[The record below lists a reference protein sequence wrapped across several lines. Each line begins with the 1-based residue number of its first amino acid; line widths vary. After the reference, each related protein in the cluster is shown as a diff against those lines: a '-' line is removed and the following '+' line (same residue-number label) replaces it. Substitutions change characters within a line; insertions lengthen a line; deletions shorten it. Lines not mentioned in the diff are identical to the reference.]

1 MRSVLITLIGVV
13 TLLATLYTVHTF
25 GDAKLRAKLS
35 IPASASIR
43 DVGTVEFLADT
54 PTVFHLGRD
63 KDMTV
68 TASIITN
75 EAFLATNRAV
85 LLSGPHPITNDMFQ
99 ISVSYTSRTERLVH
113 TEQQFFTG
121 LQDKQVAI
129 RLASESDNPVA
140 VVMTPR
146 LMPK

>member
-1 MRSVLITLIGVV
+1 MRSILITLIC
-13 TLLATLYTVHTF
+13 LAAILAAIYMVHTS
-25 GDAKLRAKLS
+25 GDAELRDKFS

-43 DVGTVEFLADT
+43 DVGTVELSPDT
-54 PTVFHLGRD
+54 PKMFSLSSGVDLTVI
-63 KDMTV
+63 
-68 TASIITN
+68 ASAITN

-85 LLSGPHPITNDMFQ
+85 LMRGPHPITNDMFQ
-99 ISVSYTSRTERLVH
+99 MSVSYTSRTERLVH
-113 TEQQFFTG
+113 TEQQSFTG
-121 LQDKQVAI
+121 LHDRQVAI